1 MLEELEKWSH
11 LKQQVLPF
19 DFWKEEEA
27 ERQAEIHNL
36 PYYENPQNDN
46 QRLFNLQKEYYEGR
60 EEALTDMFKILSEI
74 APKLVNKEIGCA
86 KKKRVFT
93 DLKKEEMAMDAV
105 CLFVQ
110 QIKKNRLIITESFVA
125 YLFLQVRKVMNT
137 RTKAQMFEKYCRR
150 NNINIFQLSD
160 EEKNSVKIRFELE
173 LRRQQM
179 TDEEI
184 WEMRKEAEELQTQ
197 FEKLSEPEK
206 KTARLLFKQKW
217 YGYTL
222 EQVTQMNKE

>member
-1 MLEELEKWSH
+1 MFEELEKWSH

-19 DFWKEEEA
+19 DFWEEEKA
-27 ERQAEIHNL
+27 KKQAEIHNL
-36 PYYENPQNDN
+36 PCYENPQNDN

-74 APKLVNKEIGCA
+74 APKLVNKEIGSA
-86 KKKRVFT
+86 KKKRVFSEI
-93 DLKKEEMAMDAV
+93 KKEEMAMDAV
-105 CLFVQ
+105 CLFIQ

-137 RTKAQMFEKYCRR
+137 RTKAQMFEKYCRH
-150 NNINIFQLSD
+150 NNINLFHLSD

-184 WEMRKEAEELQTQ
+184 WEMRVEAGKLQKQ
-197 FEKLSEPEK
+197 FESMPDSEKEM
-206 KTARLLFKQKW
+206 ARQLFKQKW
-217 YGYTL
+217 YGYSL
-222 EQVTQMNKE
+222 DEVIKMF